1 MVVGKTTKQT
11 LYREWRQGEGW
22 TEAAD
27 NGRQTEVPFPVWKR
41 QGARSLAAS
50 AAATGRRA
58 AASPQER
65 TRAARKAASNLL
77 STTEGYTMGH
87 RSGTIL
93 QGFNPGS
100 RRKEKVHSV
109 PNH

>member
-1 MVVGKTTKQT
+1 MVVGKTTKRT
-11 LYREWRQGEGW
+11 LYREWRQGDGW

-58 AASPQER
+58 AASPKER
-65 TRAARKAASNLL
+65 TRGGDTATMARSPKHVMLKRSRDHA
-77 STTEGYTMGH
+77 GRTMC
-87 RSGTIL
+87 
-93 QGFNPGS
+93 
-100 RRKEKVHSV
+100 EA
-109 PNH
+109 